1 MVINLRQDG
10 KVIGT
15 KETKG
20 ASGSNPVWNAPFLF
34 DLPPG
39 DITQLPLV
47 LEFIVMQVGSSAISV
62 PHYLRSR
69 NMHLSVNMP
78 RYRQLNIFLLGFLQG
93 RRYTKTSI
101 LGRVLIGCG
110 APKAGQDHWEEMCS
124 QGQTETARWHTIQS
138 DVL

>member
-1 MVINLRQDG
+1 MFLFTPDHYIVINLRQDG

-47 LEFIVMQVGSSAISV
+47 LEFIVMQVR
-62 PHYLRSR
+62 RS
-69 NMHLSVNMP
+69 LS
-78 RYRQLNIFLLGFLQG
+78 L
-93 RRYTKTSI
+93 I
-101 LGRVLIGCG
+101 LM
-110 APKAGQDHWEEMCS
+110 KCS
-124 QGQTETARWHTIQS
+124 
-138 DVL
+138 L